1 MRNNK
6 WDSRC
11 ELNQHKER
19 HYDYG
24 VTVTM
29 GKEECALYGTREFG
43 LTKLFSVSGREEDTS
58 PRSVF
63 PECGCKVLLRQKYF

>member
-1 MRNNK
+1 MRKNK

-11 ELNQHKER
+11 EINQHKEQ
-19 HYDYG
+19 HYDYR

-29 GKEECALYGTREFG
+29 GKEECALYDMWEFG
-43 LTKLFSVSGREEDTS
+43 LTKLFSVSSREEDTS

-63 PECGCKVLLRQKYF
+63 PGVEE